1 MRRLVVLLSSIVAL
15 DIAFFAALAPLL
27 PHFVSTYGLSK
38 AAAGVLSASY
48 AAGVLA
54 ASLPS
59 GLAAARYGPREAALA
74 GVLADRGR
82 ERRLRASPTA
92 PGCSARRASCRASAA
107 RSPGRARSRGSW
119 RPRHGSGAAS

>member
-1 MRRLVVLLSSIVAL
+1 MRRLVVLLSAIVAL
-15 DIAFFAALAPLL
+15 DITFFAALTPLL

-59 GLAAARYGPREAALA
+59 GLAAARYGPRRAALA
-74 GVLADRGR
+74 
-82 ERRLRASPTA
+82 RAPHTSPTYAA
-92 PGCSARRASCRASAA
+92 PGSGRSAA
-107 RSPGRARSRGSW
+107 EA
-119 RPRHGSGAAS
+119 PR

>member
-15 DIAFFAALAPLL
+15 DIAFFAALTPLL

-48 AAGVLA
+48 AAGCLA

-59 GLAAARYGPREAALA
+59 GRLGPDAPDR
-74 GVLADRGR
+74 VADWGNR
-82 ERRLRASPTA
+82 
-92 PGCSARRASCRASAA
+92 
-107 RSPGRARSRGSW
+107 
-119 RPRHGSGAAS
+119 